1 VEIGNKKKKKSRP
14 VKKPAGNKKKT
25 NTNAKEKKN
34 KSKEAP
40 NPAARSIPYKAV
52 YPNGIIELND
62 GTFSKSYRIPDINFR
77 SLGISAQERIARQ
90 WREFLDSFRHDVNIK
105 LSLINKTINLEQVKK
120 KVFVP
125 MKGDNLD
132 KYRKEYN
139 SILES
144 KMKGAR
150 NNIETVKV
158 LTITSPAKNILEA
171 DELFAAFDRD
181 VADGLA
187 IERVNESV
195 QPMNIYQRLDLLNQ
209 IYNNS
214 IEPLR
219 QVKKIDGKEVE
230 TFSLENC
237 AMQGITTKE
246 VIAPSGM
253 KFNVND
259 MQIGERFAKS
269 FYVANFPSWLQ
280 GTVLT
285 DFAMMPAN
293 ILVSVDFRS
302 MNQQSALT
310 LVRRKRINI
319 DSIIIKRQKKG
330 SHDGYDPTITSKGAQ
345 SASNEA
351 EDLIDAISQDG
362 TKLYTVKLVAT
373 IFGDSRDEL
382 KKNENLLKNITSK
395 YFVMKPLAFQQEMGF
410 NTSLPIGISSVLND
424 RLMTS
429 DSVEALIPF
438 SVQEVQEPGGMYY
451 GLNAISN
458 NMIIYNRMLEA
469 NPAMAI
475 LGMPGGGKSF
485 ATKREIVNALLNSD
499 DEIYVV
505 DPEREYVKFAEA
517 LGGTV
522 VKLALG
528 SKKHINLLDLD
539 ITVNE
544 KDDEQ
549 IDPVKA
555 KSDFIQ
561 SVLELMLGSQS
572 LSSYSLTSVEKS
584 IIDTSVQHV
593 YEPYIKHLK
602 EIGKTFDADTVPTLE
617 DLYKDISLQE
627 SYEAQQLAIGLE
639 RFVNGSSDIFAK
651 KTNIDMK
658 SRFVV
663 FDVSRIEGLKSVGLH
678 ICFDHIWNRMIENY
692 KQHKLTRIYIDEFHN
707 LMTSESSAAYIAQIW
722 KRARKWGGIPTAIT
736 QNIEDML
743 KSENARSV
751 INNSS
756 CIMLLAQTDVN
767 RIELSNIYSISSAEQ
782 EYISTSKPGMGLIR
796 IHNKDIIPMND
807 DFPKDTELYRIMST
821 KPKERL

>member
-1 VEIGNKKKKKSRP
+1 
-14 VKKPAGNKKKT
+14 
-25 NTNAKEKKN
+25 
-34 KSKEAP
+34 
-40 NPAARSIPYKAV
+40 
-52 YPNGIIELND
+52 
-62 GTFSKSYRIPDINFR
+62 
-77 SLGISAQERIARQ
+77 
-90 WREFLDSFRHDVNIK
+90 
-105 LSLINKTINLEQVKK
+105 
-120 KVFVP
+120 
-125 MKGDNLD
+125 
-132 KYRKEYN
+132 
-139 SILES
+139 
-144 KMKGAR
+144 
-150 NNIETVKV
+150 
-158 LTITSPAKNILEA
+158 
-171 DELFAAFDRD
+171 
-181 VADGLA
+181 
-187 IERVNESV
+187 
-195 QPMNIYQRLDLLNQ
+195 
-209 IYNNS
+209 
-214 IEPLR
+214 
-219 QVKKIDGKEVE
+219 
-230 TFSLENC
+230 
-237 AMQGITTKE
+237 
-246 VIAPSGM
+246 M

-424 RLMTS
+424 SLMTS

-722 KRARKWGGIPTAIT
+722 KRA
-736 QNIEDML
+736 
-743 KSENARSV
+743 
-751 INNSS
+751 
-756 CIMLLAQTDVN
+756 
-767 RIELSNIYSISSAEQ
+767 
-782 EYISTSKPGMGLIR
+782 
-796 IHNKDIIPMND
+796 
-807 DFPKDTELYRIMST
+807 
-821 KPKERL
+821 